1 MKECKNCGQMT
12 DRYYSKR
19 HKKCVECFNKVS
31 KRKILDEFKPIVRK
45 GRYETIKFIF
55 TEQKNEMAIN
65 SLLGCNHR
73 KVRQHLESKFQKGM
87 NWNNHGAWHVDHI
100 RPFSSARTMREL
112 KMLFRWQNIQPLW
125 AEANLRKGRD
135 MIGDSKL
142 EAINKKMA
150 DRYDDHMEKLSS
162 DIIKTK
168 TIDQMRETL
177 RDFRVVSI
185 GDLEACAQ
193 SIGYEREGDLFIK
206 RRKI

>member
-1 MKECKNCGQMT
+1 MT

-55 TEQKNEMAIN
+55 SEPKNEMAIN
-65 SLLGCNHR
+65 SLLDCNHR
-73 KVRQHLESKFQKGM
+73 KVRQHLESKFKKGM

-125 AEANLRKGRD
+125 AEANLRKKNGVID
-135 MIGDSKL
+135 QSKL
-142 EAINKKMA
+142 EEINKKMA
-150 DRYDDHMEKLSS
+150 NQYEEHIKMISS
-162 DIIKTK
+162 GIVKTK
-168 TIDQMRETL
+168 TIKQMFETL
-177 RDFRVVSI
+177 SDFGVVSMS
-185 GDLEACAQ
+185 DLDKYAK

-206 RRKI
+206 RRKL

>member
-31 KRKILDEFKPIVRK
+31 KRKILDEFKPIIRK
-45 GRYETIKFIF
+45 GRYETLKFILS
-55 TEQKNEMAIN
+55 EPSNILAIN
-65 SLLGCNHR
+65 NLLGCNH
-73 KVRQHLESKFQKGM
+73 KKIRQHIESKFQKGM
-87 NWNNHGAWHVDHI
+87 NWSNHGSWHIDHI
-100 RPFSSARTMREL
+100 RPFNSARTMREL

-125 AEANLRKGRD
+125 AEANLRKGKD

-150 DRYDDHMEKLSS
+150 DRYDEHIDRLSS
-162 DIIKTK
+162 DIVKTK
-168 TIDQMRETL
+168 TLEQMRETL
-177 RDFRVVSI
+177 RDFMVVSI
-185 GDLEACAQ
+185 GDLEACAS